1 MIFTVNIIN
10 NNRKDY
16 FFALEDGRLKIV
28 ELNNKRLDIITA
40 LIISILSNGYV
51 KSMLKMKFVEEC
63 KGK

>member
-1 MIFTVNIIN
+1 MIFTINIIN

-28 ELNNKRLDIITA
+28 ELNNKRLDITA

>member
-10 NNRKDY
+10 NNRKD

-28 ELNNKRLDIITA
+28 ELNNKRLLRYNGVDH
-40 LIISILSNGYV
+40 ILSNGYV